1 MSARFEAIRDTS
13 SKNTRTYRWLLNG
26 RWISGT
32 GPPLIIRSAIDEKI
46 LGSVPT
52 LTHEEVDNAIINAAA
67 SQPAWAATPLW
78 KRRSIV
84 HDVARLLSE
93 SQDIFA
99 KMLVEEIA
107 KPISLGRDEVI
118 RTVELIDYYADEGLR
133 LCGEIVP
140 ADAWSCFG
148 KEKTA
153 LIERVP
159 LGVVVA
165 MPPFNYPINE
175 AAPKIVAALMAGNS
189 VVFKPPTQ
197 GSIVSLHFAHLFVD
211 AGLPSGVLNVVTG
224 KGSEIGKP
232 LVCHPLVAAIN
243 FTGSTQTARD
253 ICAQAPLKKIILG
266 LSGKDASIVLADAD
280 LDLAASQIASGAL
293 SYSGQRCTA
302 IKRILVEARVADEF
316 VAKLKDQIKKQF
328 VAGDLFDE
336 KTTYGPV
343 ISEEAAVYVQS
354 LIDDAVAQGAKLV
367 LGGKRKG
374 QFLPPTLLDRVT
386 KTMRVAWEEQFGP
399 VLPVVRVRNWE
410 EAVALANKSEYGLQ
424 SSIFTN
430 DINKAFI
437 IARKLE
443 VGTVQINGKDARAPD
458 HFPFLGVKHSGL
470 GVVQGAKYLLQEM
483 TRLKVTVINLHGE

>member
-1 MSARFEAIRDTS
+1 MPARFEAIRDTS
-13 SKNTRTYRWLLNG
+13 SNTARAYRWLLNG
-26 RWISGT
+26 RWIPGT
-32 GPPLIIRSAIDEKI
+32 GPPLTIRSAIDEKI
-46 LGSVPT
+46 LGSVPA
-52 LTHEEVDNAIINAAA
+52 LTYEEVDSAITNAAA
-67 SQPAWAATPLW
+67 SQAAWAATPAW
-78 KRRSIV
+78 KRAKLLRR
-84 HDVARLLSE
+84 VASLLSE
-93 SQDIFA
+93 NQEEFA
-99 KMLVEEIA
+99 TLLVQEIA
-107 KPISLGRDEVI
+107 KPVLLARDEVA
-118 RTVELIDYYADEGLR
+118 RTVELVDYYADEGLR
-133 LCGEIVP
+133 ARGEIV
-140 ADAWSCFG
+140 AGDSWNG
-148 KEKTA
+148 YGREKSA
-153 LIERVP
+153 LVERVP

-165 MPPFNYPINE
+165 IPPFNYPINE
-175 AAPKIVAALMAGNS
+175 AAPKLVAALIAGNT

-197 GSIVSLHFAHLFVD
+197 GSIVSLHFAHLFVE
-211 AGLPSGVLNVVTG
+211 AGLPPGVLNVVTG

-253 ICAQAPLKKIILG
+253 ICTQAPLKKIILG

-280 LDLAASQIASGAL
+280 LDMAASQIASGAL
-293 SYSGQRCTA
+293 SFSGQRCTA
-302 IKRILVEARVADEF
+302 IKRILVEARIADEF
-316 VAKLKDQIKKQF
+316 VLKLKDQIEKQF

-343 ISEEAAVYVQS
+343 VSEETATYVQS

-374 QFLPPTLLDRVT
+374 QFLPPTLLDRVM
-386 KTMRVAWEEQFGP
+386 KTMRVAWEEPFGP
-399 VLPVVRVRNWE
+399 VVPVMRVKNWE
-410 EAVALANKSEYGLQ
+410 EAVAIANKSEYGLQ

-483 TRLKVTVINLHGE
+483 TRLKVTIINLHGE

>member
-1 MSARFEAIRDTS
+1 MPAHFETIREIDHGIPTYRVLLHGHWIAVAENTIPIRSVLDDHVLGNMQALSKEAIDKAVT
-13 SKNTRTYRWLLNG
+13 
-26 RWISGT
+26 
-32 GPPLIIRSAIDEKI
+32 
-46 LGSVPT
+46 
-52 LTHEEVDNAIINAAA
+52 NAAA
-67 SQPAWAATPLW
+67 SQPAWAATPFW
-78 KRRSIV
+78 KRRSIM
-84 HDVARLLSE
+84 HDVARLLAE

-107 KPISLGRDEVI
+107 KPISLARDEVI

-133 LCGEIVP
+133 FCGEIVP
-140 ADAWSCFG
+140 ADAWSGFG
-148 KEKTA
+148 KEKTG

-165 MPPFNYPINE
+165 IPPFNYPINE

-211 AGLPSGVLNVVTG
+211 AGLPPGVLNVVTG
-224 KGSEIGKP
+224 KGSEIGTP
-232 LVCHPLVAAIN
+232 LICHPLVAAIN
-243 FTGSTQTARD
+243 FTGSTQTARN
-253 ICAQAPLKKIILG
+253 ICAQASLKKIILG

-293 SYSGQRCTA
+293 SFSGQRCTA

-316 VAKLKDQIKKQF
+316 VLKLKDQIKKQF

-343 ISEEAAVYVQS
+343 ISEETAEYVQS
-354 LIDDAVAQGAKLV
+354 LIDDALVQGAHQI
-367 LGGKRKG
+367 LGGKREKKYI
-374 QFLPPTLLDRVT
+374 PPTLLDRVT
-386 KTMRVAWEEQFGP
+386 QSMKVAWEEPFGP
-399 VLPVVRVRNWE
+399 VVPVMRVKNWE
-410 EAVALANKSEYGLQ
+410 EAVAIANKSEYGLQ

-443 VGTVQINGKDARAPD
+443 VGIVQINGKDARAPD